1 MKLEYILQCFE
12 EKHNAVNINC
22 SSIHIDDIIDILDD
36 KPITK
41 DTVVLYCND
50 VWRYSNYEQKI
61 FNHRSLNKKRVI
73 ILTAGY
79 ENKKYNNQHYHVSFP
94 MAYWTRSACTNSFAP
109 LANNLDYGFGCLNN
123 RTSIDRF
130 ILGYNL
136 YANNLLDK
144 ILFTQNLCESDF
156 EHLEEDLSQ
165 FDVKKYYE
173 YKNLLPIRLDE
184 HKELGEINFKWF
196 HNKEGWQIPFEH
208 PAFANAYCFISVEA
222 AIEEYPYTENINLPF
237 CSEKSFKAFITRQIP
252 LNVGA
257 RGHNA
262 FLKSLGYETMEDFLP
277 TGFDDMPYLQK
288 VDAIVQTI
296 AKGKEYVKD
305 FYFSHTKELEHN
317 YNLVHSTKVEELVE
331 KRIDELLTDI

>member
-1 MKLEYILQCFE
+1 MQCFE

-36 KPITK
+36 TPITK

-50 VWRYSNYEQKI
+50 VWRNYANEQKI
-61 FNHRSLNKKRVI
+61 FNHHALDQKRVI
-73 ILTAGY
+73 ILTCGY
-79 ENKKYNNQHYHVSFP
+79 ENKKYNDLHYSLSFP
-94 MAYWTRSACTNSFAP
+94 IWYWRRSNCTNKFVP

-136 YANNLLDK
+136 YVNNLLDK
-144 ILFTQNLCESDF
+144 VLYTQNLIESDF
-156 EHLEEDLSQ
+156 EYLEEDLSE
-165 FDVKKYYE
+165 FNVEKYYE
-173 YKNLLPIRLDE
+173 YKNLLPILLDE
-184 HKELGEINFKWF
+184 HKGLGEINFKIF
-196 HNKEGWQIPFEH
+196 QNKKGWEIPFEH

-222 AIEEYPYTENINLPF
+222 AIEEYPYTKNINLPF